1 MKRPS
6 KIQRFNIF
14 WGYALLLPT
23 IIGLGLFYIYPF
35 FENIYNSF
43 TTISFVGEKTW
54 VGLANYK
61 VFLEDPRILN
71 SFLYT
76 FRYVFIT
83 VPLVVALSLIV
94 AVFLNSNIRGV
105 NFYRLIFY
113 LPVIAM
119 PVAMATVWKSIFH
132 TDFGLI
138 NFLLTFIGFEPLAW
152 LRDKDTFSFT
162 LIIVSV
168 WGRVGY
174 NVLILLAGLQNIP
187 KMYYEASTLDG
198 AGPIK
203 TFFSITCPLLSPT
216 IFFIVVTNTI
226 AYLQVFDQIFTL
238 VPMQSAVGEAN
249 TSVIVLFYQYA
260 FLFDQKGLASV
271 VSVLFF
277 FVILFITGIQF
288 WLQKK
293 WVYYEN
299 E

>member
-1 MKRPS
+1 MASPS
-6 KIQRFNIF
+6 KFQKHNIF
-14 WGYALLLPT
+14 WGYTLLLPT
-23 IIGLGLFYIYPF
+23 LLGLGVFYIYPF

-43 TTISFVGEKTW
+43 TSISFVGEKTW
-54 VGLANYK
+54 IGLDNYK
-61 VFLEDPRILN
+61 VFFEDERILS

-76 FRYVFIT
+76 FNYVLIT
-83 VPLVVALSLIV
+83 VPIVVILSLV
-94 AVFLNSNIRGV
+94 AAVFLNSNIRGV
-105 NFYRLIFY
+105 NFYRFVFY

-132 TDFGLI
+132 TEFGLV
-138 NFLLTFIGFEPLAW
+138 NFLLTFVGFEPLAW
-152 LRDKDTFSFT
+152 LRDKDTFPIA
-162 LIIVSV
+162 LVIVSV

-216 IFFIVVTNTI
+216 IFFIVITNVI

-238 VPMQSAVGEAN
+238 IPMQSSIGEAN

-260 FLFDQKGLASV
+260 FLFDQKGVASAVSV
-271 VSVLFF
+271 VFF
-277 FVILFITGIQF
+277 FVILLITGIQF

-293 WVYYEN
+293 WVHYEN
-299 E
+299 